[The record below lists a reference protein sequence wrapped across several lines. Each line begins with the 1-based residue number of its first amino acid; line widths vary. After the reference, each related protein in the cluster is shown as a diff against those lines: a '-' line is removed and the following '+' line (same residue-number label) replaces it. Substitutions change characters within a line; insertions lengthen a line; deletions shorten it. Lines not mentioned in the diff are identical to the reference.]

1 MRWVVHR
8 HGEITGRLIFENINL
23 ATFSVVGSCR
33 VWVVLFRGSKC
44 GCRTGNTRGGCC
56 GRLTGDGRSAGFVEG
71 GFDFLFRDRGG
82 VCGFTREREIAV
94 DQILENVNVGGRG

>member
-1 MRWVVHR
+1 M
-8 HGEITGRLIFENINL
+8 
-23 ATFSVVGSCR
+23 
-33 VWVVLFRGSKC
+33 VLFGGGKC

-56 GRLTGDGRSAGFVEG
+56 GRLTGDRRSTSLVEG

-82 VCGFTREREIAV
+82 VCGFTRVREIAV